1 MDIRQLGYFISVA
14 ENLNFTKAA
23 KQHFIAQTSISQQI
37 MALEQHVGAKL
48 FHRNNR
54 LVQLTAAGKVFY
66 NEAKIIVARSEEA
79 INKTL
84 QAVSGFEG
92 TLKIGFLGPNEKW
105 FLPELIRY
113 FRRTYPTIDLTLTQN
128 NMEKLRE
135 ALEQGLMDV
144 AFNFTLGI
152 DTTSGITWKTI
163 YKDPICILIYRDHP
177 LANEPRI
184 RLSDLSNESFIAI
197 DRREAPFAFD
207 AMIQE
212 CVNSGFSP
220 NIVVQSRSFETI
232 LFMVEAEM
240 GIALVP
246 RCFEMYTNKNL
257 RFIEL
262 EGEQEYV
269 ELVVAW
275 MKNNLNPAIPLFI
288 KALED
293 RTNHYIYT

>member
-1 MDIRQLGYFISVA
+1 MDIRQLCYFISVA

-37 MALEQHVGAKL
+37 MALEQQLGTKL

-54 LVQLTAAGKVFY
+54 SVQLTAAGKVFY

-84 QAVSGFEG
+84 RAASGFEG

-135 ALEQGLMDV
+135 ALEQGLLDV

-163 YKDPICILIYRDHP
+163 YRDPICIIVYRDHP
-177 LANEPRI
+177 LASEPRI

-232 LFMVEAEM
+232 LFMVEAEI

-262 EGEQEYV
+262 EGENEYV

-275 MKNNLNPAIPLFI
+275 LKDNLNPAIPLFI

-293 RTNHYIYT
+293 RTNHYICT